1 MAKSDNLK
9 KLYEIVESFE
19 SQKNQTTGDVT
30 QYKEL
35 NDRIDILI
43 HSELEKI
50 EKEKD
55 NKRKLKSCE
64 ALFTAI
70 IGILEVTK
78 QIV

>member
-64 ALFTAI
+64 A
-70 IGILEVTK
+70 
-78 QIV
+78 

>member
-19 SQKNQTTGDVT
+19 SQKNQNTGSVT

-55 NKRKLKSCE
+55 NKSKLKSCE

-70 IGILEVTK
+70 IGILEATK

>member
-1 MAKSDNLK
+1 MDKSDNLK